1 MVWPVGIPTG
11 IPLYILFNA
20 IYNSSFFIFVNAGM
34 GPKHLVNAVGCPGH
48 RNQIRIF
55 IMCNAYFL
63 LACTVLITQDE
74 RNGGVGNGGFG
85 MANPNGEQEGGK
97 GRWGDGREWDGG

>member
-1 MVWPVGIPTG
+1 MQ
-11 IPLYILFNA
+11 YIIVL
-20 IYNSSFFIFVNAGM
+20 FFIFVNAGM
-34 GPKHLVNAVGCPGH
+34 GSKHLVNAVGCPGH

-97 GRWGDGREWDGG
+97 GEMGIWARVGRWISVWRFWNRSGL